1 MKALKIIFGLL
12 LLLVVIVVIGVFVVG
27 SNLNSLVK
35 LAVEEAGSEAL
46 KTSVSLD
53 SADVD
58 LMAGRVQLSG
68 LSVANPSGFNQAE
81 AFVMKDIVVDVD
93 LESLKDSVVDVTEV
107 SVDGLRVA
115 AEQKGAT
122 TNIQTLL
129 NNLESN
135 SGGQEPE
142 PVSDS
147 SSAQPDV
154 LVKVG
159 EINFT
164 NGSMYLSSDRL
175 GDSDLSL
182 PVIKLS
188 DIGGSAGVPPD
199 QLAEQIAQP
208 LLKQIKR
215 AVEQS
220 VKSLVEDKAKEKLG
234 EKEDELK
241 QKLDEKLGEELG
253 TDRESLKSLFGS

>member
-1 MKALKIIFGLL
+1 MKALKIVFGLV
-12 LLLVVIVVIGVFVVG
+12 LLLVIVVVIGVFIVG

-35 LAVEEAGSEAL
+35 LAVEEAGSNAL
-46 KTSVSLD
+46 KTTVSLE

-58 LMAGRVQLSG
+58 LMAGRVHLSG

-81 AFVMKDIVVDVD
+81 AFLMNDIVVDVE
-93 LESLKDSVVDVTEV
+93 LESLKNSVVDVTEV

-115 AEQKGAT
+115 AEQKGTT

-129 NNLESN
+129 NNLESDA
-135 SGGQEPE
+135 GTE
-142 PVSDS
+142 DS
-147 SSAQPDV
+147 QPADDSSAQTDI

-159 EINFT
+159 QINFT
-164 NGSMYLSSDRL
+164 DGSVYLSSDRL

-182 PVIKLS
+182 PTIKLN

-208 LLKQIKR
+208 LLKQITA

-220 VKSLVEDKAKEKLG
+220 VKSLLKDKAKEKLG

-241 QKLDEKLGEELG
+241 QKLDEKLGEKLG
-253 TDRESLKSLFGS
+253 TDRESLKSLLGR